1 MKRRGRRTK
10 YPKRHKFSIGDK
22 VIFVFAGSKRI
33 GWVIERTWEEVGVD
47 PKGHATYVVASGDK
61 IYPCVGVDGS
71 KEFGNIITED
81 TKAGEILRS
90 SKEPVSADGGEERGY
105 KHLSLP
111 KLKDMCRK
119 HKLKVGGN
127 KKDLVERLE
136 QKYKQDNEFAII

>member
-1 MKRRGRRTK
+1 MKRRGKRK
-10 YPKRHKFSIGDK
+10 NYPKRHKFSINDK

-33 GWVIERTWEEVGVD
+33 GWVIERTWEEVGID
-47 PKGHATYVVASGDK
+47 PKGHATYVIASGDK

-81 TKAGEILRS
+81 TKVGEILRNS
-90 SKEPVSADGGEERGY
+90 REPTRAEGEERGY

-127 KKDLVERLE
+127 KKALVERLE